1 MIQFTPEQIQDNWNE
16 LIKLIED
23 TFDGERKD
31 KLLEMYK
38 HFEDRMCV
46 APASGTEHF
55 HLCTPGGYVKH
66 ILNIVHYSK
75 EFYKVWKDN
84 GAMVDDYTEEELVF
98 AALHHDL
105 GKVGDLEDD
114 YYIPNDSEWHI
125 KNQGKYYVNNPEL
138 QFMTP
143 PDRGIWLLNQ
153 FGIKMTM
160 MEMIGIK
167 LTDGMYDDGNIQYL
181 KAYAPE
187 KKLKSKMPLILH
199 QADMATTRIEY
210 EDWIRANKKEEI
222 KVQGRVENIKKAVT
236 MEETSEQLTQ
246 KSKDLFNVLFGE

>member
-1 MIQFTPEQIQDNWNE
+1 MIQFTAEQIQDNWNE

-31 KLLEMYK
+31 KLLKMYK

-114 YYIPNDSEWHI
+114 SQVPTNAML
-125 KNQGKYYVNNPEL
+125 G
-138 QFMTP
+138 
-143 PDRGIWLLNQ
+143 
-153 FGIKMTM
+153 
-160 MEMIGIK
+160 
-167 LTDGMYDDGNIQYL
+167 GM
-181 KAYAPE
+181 AYQE
-187 KKLKSKMPLILH
+187 S
-199 QADMATTRIEY
+199 R
-210 EDWIRANKKEEI
+210 
-222 KVQGRVENIKKAVT
+222 
-236 MEETSEQLTQ
+236 
-246 KSKDLFNVLFGE
+246 

>member
-181 KAYAPE
+181 KSYAPE
-187 KKLKSKMPLILH
+187 KKLKSNMQHILH
-199 QADMATTRIEY
+199 QADMTTTRIEY
-210 EDWIRANKKEEI
+210 EDWMRADEEVVNTRVPKDKKEKE
-222 KVQGRVENIKKAVT
+222 KVDN
-236 MEETSEQLTQ
+236 L
-246 KSKDLFNVLFGE
+246 KSKFDELFAS